1 MYKKRKIRKQAKRNF
16 ILLTLIIFISVVG
29 IKLVDDY
36 LYQQTYEYKLL
47 QINYSLDEIKII
59 EKELEDK
66 QIDSLLTKDYNPNLT
81 KIIINKYF
89 IYNNLDR
96 YSNYANENKDIDLNK
111 IISLVNVNRD
121 RDFYKEPI
129 KNNYK
134 DEKLMLVNK
143 YYYLDKD
150 YEPENIITTTGTY
163 SYANNS
169 LNEETYNAYQE
180 LYDAAKS
187 DGYTILIVSSY
198 RNYEYQEELWNE
210 RKALY
215 GTRKADEY
223 AARAGHSE
231 HQTGYALD
239 VADFYD
245 TNDKFGDTKSY
256 LWMKDNAH
264 KYGFILRYP
273 KDKED
278 ITGYSYEPWHYRYVG
293 KETAN
298 KIFKENITF
307 DEYYAYYLNKE
318 VN

>member
-1 MYKKRKIRKQAKRNF
+1 MKKKLKMKKQARKR
-16 ILLTLIIFISVVG
+16 LIILILIIIISIAGV
-29 IKLVDDY
+29 KLINDY
-36 LYQQTYEYKLL
+36 SYRQTYEYKLL

-59 EKELEDK
+59 EKELNGE
-66 QIDSLLTKDYNPNLT
+66 QINTLLNKKYNPNLT
-81 KIIINKYF
+81 KIISNKYF
-89 IYNNLDR
+89 IYDNLDR
-96 YSNYANENKDIDLNK
+96 YFNYINENKDINLNK
-111 IISLVNVNRD
+111 VVSLVNVNRD

-129 KNNYK
+129 KTNYK

-150 YEPENIITTTGTY
+150 YEPENIITTSGTY

-180 LYDAAKS
+180 LYDAAKI

-198 RNYEYQEELWNE
+198 RNYDYQEEIWTS
-210 RKALY
+210 RKKLY

-231 HQTGYALD
+231 HQTGYAVD
-239 VADFYD
+239 VADFND
-245 TNDKFGDTKSY
+245 VNDKFGDTKSY
-256 LWMKDNAH
+256 IWMKENAH

-273 KDKED
+273 KDKDD

-293 KETAN
+293 KEIAS
-298 KIFKENITF
+298 KIYNENITF
-307 DEYYAYYLNKE
+307 DEYYAYYLDK
-318 VN
+318 

>member
-1 MYKKRKIRKQAKRNF
+1 MKKKLKIKKQAKKK
-16 ILLTLIIFISVVG
+16 LIIFILIIIISVG
-29 IKLVDDY
+29 GFKLFNDY
-36 LYQQTYEYKLL
+36 LYRQTYEYKLL
-47 QINYSLDEIKII
+47 QINYSLNEIKII
-59 EKELEDK
+59 EEEFNDK
-66 QIDSLLTKDYNPNLT
+66 QIDTLLTKEYNPNLT
-81 KIIINKYF
+81 KIISDKYF
-89 IYNNLDR
+89 IYNNLNR
-96 YSNYANENKDIDLNK
+96 YLNYYNENKDIDLNK
-111 IISLVNVNRD
+111 VISLINVNRD
-121 RDFYKEPI
+121 NAFYEKPI
-129 KNNYK
+129 KTNYK

-180 LYDAAKS
+180 LYNAAKI
-187 DGYTILIVSSY
+187 DGHTILIVSSY
-198 RNYEYQEELWNE
+198 RNFEYQEELWNE
-210 RKALY
+210 RKELY

-231 HQTGYALD
+231 HQTGYAVD

-245 TNDKFGDTKSY
+245 VNDKFGDTESY
-256 LWMKDNAH
+256 IWMKENAH

-293 KETAN
+293 KEIAN
-298 KIFKENITF
+298 KIYQENITF
-307 DEYYAYYLNKE
+307 DEYYAYYLDKE